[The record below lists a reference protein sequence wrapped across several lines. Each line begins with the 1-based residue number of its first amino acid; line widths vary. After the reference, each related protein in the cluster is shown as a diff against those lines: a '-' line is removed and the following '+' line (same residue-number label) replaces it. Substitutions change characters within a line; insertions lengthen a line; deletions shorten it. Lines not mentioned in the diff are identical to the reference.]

1 MNSLKKYQR
10 FVCTAVLLLVAVA
23 VCLLAGAIWSRWENH
38 IYLPTYFTKIDDQYF
53 IVDAGHYR
61 VLYSDDVKKPIFRWK
76 TLDTDFYNP
85 HSLAGH
91 DGTLV
96 ADDTLNSRL
105 KVYRRQGDDWTLSQ
119 IIPIADSGYPHFTA
133 YDVDYGGGIMCWTD
147 GMTGCMCCGTTVRR
161 WKLKKSY
168 SCRT

>member
-1 MNSLKKYQR
+1 MNNLKKYQR
-10 FVCTAVLLLVAVA
+10 FACTAVLLLVAVA

-105 KVYRRQGDDWTLSQ
+105 KVYRRQVMTGLCRKSFQSPTAATRIL
-119 IIPIADSGYPHFTA
+119 PHTMWIT
-133 YDVDYGGGIMCWTD
+133 GGIMCWTD

>member
-1 MNSLKKYQR
+1 M
-10 FVCTAVLLLVAVA
+10 
-23 VCLLAGAIWSRWENH
+23 
-38 IYLPTYFTKIDDQYF
+38 
-53 IVDAGHYR
+53 
-61 VLYSDDVKKPIFRWK
+61 
-76 TLDTDFYNP
+76 DTDFYSP

-133 YDVDYGGGIMCWTD
+133 YDVDYGGIMCWTD
-147 GMTGCMCCGTTVRR
+147 GMTGCMYCGTTVRR
-161 WKLKKSY
+161 
-168 SCRT
+168 